1 MSFWWRELRTPSLRL
16 LLLALALAVGAVS
29 SVGLF
34 SDRLD
39 RAFDRDATAL
49 VGGDL
54 AVIADRPIGDQ
65 VSLKARALGLSS
77 SSILSFPSMAL
88 AGEQA
93 KLISLKVVDQAY
105 PLRGTLRLA
114 SERLS
119 QGEAASAAGLRDD
132 EVWVDEALL
141 AAFALPVGA
150 QLQLG
155 EATFNVTRVIAQEP
169 DRPMAFANFAPRAM
183 ISQAGLKR
191 SDLLQPGSRVSY
203 KLLLAGTKGQESA
216 VRDMSAWLKDH
227 LDKGQ
232 RLDDVKSGRP
242 EIRST
247 LERAEK
253 FLSLAALL
261 ATLVASVGV
270 ALAAHHFAGQKHEQ
284 VALMKSIGYTPS
296 QLRRTWGAG
305 LLMMGLLGSLAGAV
319 LGWLAHHAL
328 VALLDAL
335 VGVELPAAGAHP
347 WGIALLMGLTLT
359 LGFAGLPL
367 FESLAASPISVLR
380 QSRHSPAHR
389 WLTAAAGIAALS
401 LVCLLAA
408 GQAVLAGLVLAGS
421 LGVVGIFALLA
432 WSLVR
437 AGLWAFEQLSAMGS
451 DWGVS
456 VRFAW
461 LSLSRRIGS
470 TVLQGVALTVGL
482 TALLLLSVLRSD
494 LIDGWQKA
502 VPADAPNRFA
512 MNIQPEQKQAFE
524 QALQSAQ
531 VSRPQLYPMVRGRL
545 IAVNEQTISPDAYA
559 DDRAKRLL
567 DREFNLSYTDALPEH
582 NRISQGNWFTDQAD
596 EKPALSMEAGILK
609 TLGLKLGDSLTFDV
623 GGQVVNAAITS
634 VREVEWDSMQVN
646 FFVIFPTKLLKD
658 MPQSWITAFYLPAG
672 QQALGRELL
681 GSFPNVTLIDTGL
694 VIAQVRS
701 TLNQVSRAVEFIF
714 SFTVLAGA
722 LVMLSSLMGSHT
734 QRLHEM
740 GIMRA
745 LGASQSQVR
754 TAVLLELVLIGLLAG
769 LMSGLAAQAMG
780 YAIAKVG
787 FDFTYVMSPG
797 LLMASIVLGVLT
809 ALLGGGWSVRRI
821 IATPP
826 LQVLRAV

>member
-1 MSFWWRELRTPSLRL
+1 MNFWWRELRTPSLRL
-16 LLLALALAVGAVS
+16 LLLALTLAVGAVS

-49 VGGDL
+49 IGGDL
-54 AVIADRPIGDQ
+54 AVIADRPIGEP
-65 VSLKARALGLSS
+65 VLAKARDLGLMHSA
-77 SSILSFPSMAL
+77 ILSFPSMAL
-88 AGEQA
+88 AAEQA
-93 KLISLKVVDQAY
+93 KLISLKVVDTAY
-105 PLRGTLRLA
+105 PLRGTLKLATERLA
-114 SERLS
+114 P
-119 QGEAASAAGLRDD
+119 GEAANAADLRAD

-141 AAFALPVGA
+141 AAFAMPVGA

-155 EATFNVTRVIAQEP
+155 EATFTVTRVIAQEP
-169 DRPMAFANFAPRAM
+169 DRSMAFANFAPRAM
-183 ISQAGLKR
+183 ISLAGLQR
-191 SDLLQPGSRVSY
+191 TDLLQPGSRVSY
-203 KLLLAGTKGQESA
+203 KLLLAGSKGQDAA
-216 VRDMSAWLKDH
+216 VRDMSAWLKEH

-242 EIRST
+242 EIRTT

-270 ALAAHHFAGQKHEQ
+270 ALAAHHFAGQKQAQ
-284 VALMKSIGYTPS
+284 VALMKSVGYTPS
-296 QLRRTWGAG
+296 ILRRIWGMG
-305 LLMMGLLGSLAGAV
+305 LLMIALLGSSTGAV

-328 VALLDAL
+328 VALLGAL
-335 VGVELPAAGAHP
+335 VGVQLPAAGAHA
-347 WGIALLMGLTLT
+347 WGVATLMGLTLT

-367 FESLAASPISVLR
+367 FQSLAASPISVLR
-380 QSRHSPAHR
+380 QSKSKTTYKWAS
-389 WLTAAAGIAALS
+389 AAAGLVALA

-408 GQAVLAGLVLAGS
+408 GQPMLAGFVLAGS
-421 LGVVGIFALLA
+421 LGVVGLFAALA
-432 WSLVR
+432 WGLIR
-437 AGLWAFEQLSAMGS
+437 AGLWIFERLSALGS

-461 LSLSRRIGS
+461 LSLSRRTGS
-470 TVLQGVALTVGL
+470 TVLQGVALTIGL
-482 TALLLLSVLRSD
+482 TALLLLAVLRSD
-494 LIDGWQKA
+494 LIDGWQKV
-502 VPADAPNRFA
+502 VPANAPNRFA
-512 MNIQPEQKQAFE
+512 MNIQPEQKQAFAD
-524 QALQSAQ
+524 ALNQAQ
-531 VSRPQLYPMVRGRL
+531 VSRPQLYPMIRGRL
-545 IAVNEQTISPDAYA
+545 VAVNEKPMNPDAYQ

-567 DREFNLSYTDALPEH
+567 DREFNLSYTDELPSH
-582 NRISQGNWFTDQAD
+582 NRISQGHWFSGKPD
-596 EKPALSMEAGILK
+596 EPAALSMESGIMK

-623 GGQVVNAAITS
+623 GGQVVSAAITS

-646 FFVIFPTKLLKD
+646 FFVIFPTALLKD

-672 QQALGRELL
+672 QDTLGRSLL
-681 GSFPNVTLIDTGL
+681 ARFPNVTLIDTGL

-714 SFTVLAGA
+714 SFTVVAGA
-722 LVMLSSLMGSHT
+722 LVMLSSLMGSHA
-734 QRLHEM
+734 QRLNEM

-780 YAIAKVG
+780 YVIAKVG

-797 LLMASIVLGVLT
+797 LLMASIALGVLT
-809 ALLGGGWSVRRI
+809 ALIGGGWSVRRI